1 MLSSSCVV
9 NPLTQLILLTSML
22 KQQIEQDLI
31 VALKSRDEN
40 TVSTLKMLKSAIKNK
55 EIELIKELDE
65 EAVVK
70 IIMSEVKKRKDSI
83 FQFENGNR
91 IDLADKERAEINVL
105 EKYLPEMLSD
115 EEIKKIIYAII
126 NEEAIEKNPS
136 NFGKIMKLVM
146 ERVSGKVE
154 GNRVSVILKEELK

>member
-1 MLSSSCVV
+1 
-9 NPLTQLILLTSML
+9 ML

-83 FQFENGNR
+83 LQFENGNR

-146 ERVSGKVE
+146 ERASGKVE